1 MSYSRLLTHRCD
13 VYHLKEEQPAESRY
27 GVPVQDG
34 QPEFSYSDEPD
45 ILDQACY
52 FTEKNQSV
60 VQQEPNTLI
69 VHSFLVH
76 FPASADIRLNDK
88 VIWEG
93 TSYKL
98 QKPRKIKNHHIEVTA
113 VRSDNL

>member
-13 VYHLKEEQPAESRY
+13 IYHLKEEQPAESRY

-34 QPEFSYSDEPD
+34 QPEFSYPDEPD

-60 VQQEPNTLI
+60 VQQEPNALI
-69 VHSFLVH
+69 VNSFLVH

-93 TSYKL
+93 LLISYRSQEKL
-98 QKPRKIKNHHIEVTA
+98 KVIILR
-113 VRSDNL
+113 